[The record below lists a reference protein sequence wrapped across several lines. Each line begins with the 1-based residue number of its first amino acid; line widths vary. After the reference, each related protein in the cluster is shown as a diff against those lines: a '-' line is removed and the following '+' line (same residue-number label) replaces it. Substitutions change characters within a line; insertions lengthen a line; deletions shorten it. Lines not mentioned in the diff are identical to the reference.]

1 MVKQE
6 TVEDVASAAGKLSSQ
21 LQAVAERLD
30 TAENAQAFIDA
41 LEANC
46 ALWEEMVKAGM
57 RLGWDVPKNIVNLAM
72 SARNQ
77 PAKAIHDHDVEA
89 LININRT
96 VAQEMVESVA
106 RSQMQ
111 AAEMGVNMWRDFLF
125 RWNRR

>member
-1 MVKQE
+1 MAKQE
-6 TVEDVASAAGKLSSQ
+6 TSEDAASAATQLSSQ

-57 RLGWDVPKNIVNLAM
+57 RLGWDVPKSIVELTM

-77 PAKAIHDHDVEA
+77 PEKVVHDHDVEA
-89 LININRT
+89 LININRS
-96 VAQEMVESVA
+96 VAQEMVESLA